1 MKFFLFLVLSMG
13 AALVAQHFLP
23 AVPPWGARIF
33 LLPLVFLYGALSFST
48 PGMLVLA
55 FLGGVMWDLVQG
67 VWVESH
73 GGQGSPEEVLEL
85 GVGWSVCAYAVL
97 GAIGSGMRPLFLRGR
112 WEVHCLFSGFATAVL
127 TLLEY
132 VLISLRREPLHFEF
146 PASVWERVLGAGV
159 TALVLSPAV
168 FAFLGYVARW
178 MGHRHYRPRSPRE
191 GGVHV

>member
-1 MKFFLFLVLSMG
+1 MKFFVFVVFSMG

-23 AVPPWGARIF
+23 VVPPWGARVF

-48 PGMLVLA
+48 AGMLILA
-55 FLGGVMWDLVQG
+55 FLGGVMWDLVHG
-67 VWVESH
+67 VWVEGH
-73 GGQGSPEEVLEL
+73 GGEEVLEL

-97 GAIGSGMRPLFLRGR
+97 GAVGSGLRPLFLRGR
-112 WEVHCLFSGFATAVL
+112 WEVHCLFSALATSSL

-132 VLISLRREPLHFEF
+132 VLISLRREPLHFDF
-146 PASVWERVLGAGV
+146 SQVVWERVVGAGV

-178 MGHRHYRPRSPRE
+178 MGHRHHRPQEHRE
-191 GGVHV
+191 GAAYG